1 MRRSGWSSTATR
13 SVPRS
18 ASCLRVCVCVLSL
31 VLVSYWN
38 KRLIGIEDQLYSN
51 LTGYGL
57 KRLNVSGI
65 SKIFN
70 RFHKSCGIKIF

>member
-18 ASCLRVCVCVLSL
+18 ASCLRVCVCVLIL
-31 VLVSYWN
+31 VVV
-38 KRLIGIEDQLYSN
+38 LIGINNLLVSGIIS

-57 KRLNVSGI
+57 
-65 SKIFN
+65 
-70 RFHKSCGIKIF
+70 RFHKRVLVIFFYST